1 MSILY
6 IPKMLFLLGL
16 LALLS
21 LTNASVIPTVPPQT
35 DYDAIVVGGGP
46 AGLSALSGLAR
57 VRRNVLL
64 IDSGEYRNGPTTHM
78 HDVIGW
84 DGVQPAYFRYE
95 ARRLLSHYKAVKMEN
110 GTVTNINP
118 LPGANTRFS
127 VSVDCPNQTTKE
139 ITARKIV
146 LATGL
151 RDILPSTP
159 GIAENWGKGIYSCPW
174 CDGHEYA
181 DQPLGLLCPLDKI
194 ASHVLNVLTLTTDIA
209 AFVNGTDND
218 EMRRVADEQLP
229 QWEEYLKLHNVT
241 IDNRTI
247 TSLERLKDGEEV
259 DKKPWLPS
267 VPKDDLFSV
276 HFTEG
281 EPVQRVAFLS
291 SVPNKQRSDI
301 GERAGVELTNGKLRV
316 TDQTMLTNVPGIY
329 AVGDANSGSAEN
341 VPHAMFT
348 GKRAAMFL
356 HVTLEREKRDA
367 ELAGWLKRDVY
378 PKDMALETE
387 EQAAELAGT
396 AKYLG

>member
-1 MSILY
+1 MSVLY
-6 IPKMLFLLGL
+6 ISTMLFPV

-21 LTNASVIPTVPPQT
+21 LTNAIAIAPLQP
-35 DYDAIVVGGGP
+35 DYDAIVIGGGP

-57 VRRNVLL
+57 VRRHVLL

-95 ARRLLSHYKAVKMEN
+95 SRRLLSHYKTVKMEN
-110 GTVTNINP
+110 GTVTNIKP

-127 VSVDCPNQTTKE
+127 VSVDYPDQHRTTK

-151 RDILPSTP
+151 KDILPSTP
-159 GIAENWGKGIYSCPW
+159 GFAENWGRGIYSCPW

-194 ASHVLNVLTLTTDIA
+194 ASHVLNVLTLTTDIV

-218 EMRRVADEQLP
+218 ETRRVADEQFP

-241 IDNRTI
+241 VDNRTI
-247 TSLERLKDGEEV
+247 TSLERLKDGEDVNKE
-259 DKKPWLPS
+259 PWLPS
-267 VPKDDLFSV
+267 VPKDDLFGV
-276 HFTEG
+276 HFTEGKG

-301 GERAGVELTNGKLRV
+301 GDRAGVELTNGKLRV
-316 TDQTMLTNVPGIY
+316 TDNQTMLTNVPGIY

-356 HVTLEREKRDA
+356 HATLEREKWDT
-367 ELAGWLKRDVY
+367 ELAGRLKRDVS
-378 PKDMALETE
+378 PGEISWPE
-387 EQAAELAGT
+387 NC
-396 AKYLG
+396 